1 MGQAFQALFVLQVIM
16 GIFLNREAQSAM
28 HFCAAEN
35 ARAFDVDAAHHAL
48 LPLSAPAFSGHGRR
62 EKP

>member
-1 MGQAFQALFVLQVIM
+1 M

-48 LPLSAPAFSGHGRR
+48 LPLSALAFSGHGRR